1 MTFSWITIFFCTEIA
16 YHPISKGKV
25 VVIHRRL
32 VLQIHLWPAWL
43 HCPGSSKICLPLPPK
58 IFFKFLEQ
66 LSYIIWKTE
75 TQGIWGYQTNV
86 YICQYICYIPPVSY
100 MLHITYLLISNS
112 CTHYSILYKNIY
124 YITYAISCTLHI
136 LYDISYNMLH
146 IIYSLNI
153 LYDMMHI
160 L

>member
-1 MTFSWITIFFCTEIA
+1 MENGNPG
-16 YHPISKGKV
+16 HL
-25 VVIHRRL
+25 RL
-32 VLQIHLWPAWL
+32 SNKRIYL
-43 HCPGSSKICLPLPPK
+43 
-58 IFFKFLEQ
+58 
-66 LSYIIWKTE
+66 YI
-75 TQGIWGYQTNV
+75 
-86 YICQYICYIPPVSY
+86 YICYIPPVSY

-112 CTHYSILYKNIY
+112 CAHYSILYKNIY